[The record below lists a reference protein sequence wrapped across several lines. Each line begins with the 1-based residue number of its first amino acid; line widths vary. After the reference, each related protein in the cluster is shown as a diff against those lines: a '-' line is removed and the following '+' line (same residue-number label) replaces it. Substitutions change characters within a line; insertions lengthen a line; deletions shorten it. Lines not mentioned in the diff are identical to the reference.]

1 MSTVEFT
8 EEHFT
13 VPAAVRTCI
22 GIGVA
27 DVDGWALANAIAAKH
42 GTTWRQIREDI
53 RIAYV
58 HAARKELCKELHK
71 LGWTYGKIGRFIG
84 RHHTTVMSAVKGTSE
99 LAKARKK
106 LLWATREA
114 AKGAA

>member
-1 MSTVEFT
+1 MSIVEFT

-13 VPAAVRTCI
+13 SPPADRRC
-22 GIGVA
+22 IGVA

-58 HAARKELCKELHK
+58 HAARKELCRELHK
-71 LGWTYGKIGRFIG
+71 LGWSYAKIGRFIG
-84 RHHTTVMSAVKGTSE
+84 RDHSTVMTAVKGTPE
-99 LAKARKK
+99 TETAKARKK

-114 AKGAA
+114 AKGAV